1 MLSSETKAVLN
12 QYRRGEISNSEIAD
26 WLSGAEYDDS
36 LQTDERDILAS
47 IRLIVVEVKEGER
60 NPEEIVSMVAEVLAL
75 AEENIVYAD
84 RSGSSTL
91 RQEEPKFKFSS
102 SPSRVQRVGISP

>member
-1 MLSSETKAVLN
+1 MISSDTQAVLN
-12 QYRRGEISNSEIAD
+12 QYVRGEISNSEIAD

-60 NPEEIVSMVAEVLAL
+60 NPEEIVSMVAEALAL
-75 AEENIVYAD
+75 AEQNIVYAD

-91 RQEEPKFKFSS
+91 RQEESEFSS

>member
-1 MLSSETKAVLN
+1 MISSDTQAVLN
-12 QYRRGEISNSEIAD
+12 QYVRGEISNSEIAD

-47 IRLIVVEVKEGER
+47 IRLIVVEVKEGQR
-60 NPEEIVSMVAEVLAL
+60 NPEEIVSMVTEVLAL
-75 AEENIVYAD
+75 AQRVIVVAD

-91 RQEEPKFKFSS
+91 RQEESEFSS
-102 SPSRVQRVGISP
+102 SPSHVQRVGISP